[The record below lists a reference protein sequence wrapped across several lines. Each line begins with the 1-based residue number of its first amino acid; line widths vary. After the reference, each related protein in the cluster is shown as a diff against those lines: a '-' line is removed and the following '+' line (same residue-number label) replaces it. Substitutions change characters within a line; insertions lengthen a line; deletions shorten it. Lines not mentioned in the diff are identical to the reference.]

1 MKEITTYNR
10 RKSKAIDN
18 QLGNLYLLKDGD

>member
-10 RKSKAIDN
+10 LKLKAIDN
-18 QLGNLYLLKDGD
+18 QLSNLYLLKDGD